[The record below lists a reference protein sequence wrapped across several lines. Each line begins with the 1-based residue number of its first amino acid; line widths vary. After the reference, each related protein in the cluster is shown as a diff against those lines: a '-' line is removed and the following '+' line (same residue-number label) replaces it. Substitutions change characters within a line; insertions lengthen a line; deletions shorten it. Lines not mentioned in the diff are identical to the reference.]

1 MAWKDIP
8 EKKVLATLK
17 EKKDLKGA
25 ASEKMTIYV
34 DGAVPGG
41 DGDVQGISMTIDP
54 STYVMTTQLK
64 DGKGGNVGSPATID
78 LPLESMVVS
87 GEYDEENKSIIL
99 TLKNGQTVEFSV
111 ADLVSGLQTEIT
123 SENPLS
129 ADLVAETANKNFV
142 TSEEKDDIDTIP
154 GLTAEID
161 DVRQALDGKQDT
173 IDENNP
179 LNADFIDDEN
189 SDKKLVTPEEKEDID
204 DIQNIRDDIAEVRGE
219 IEGKQDVIDENNPLN
234 ADYIDDESSE
244 KKLVTPEEKNAI
256 ETIASNDVNK
266 YAEMESE
273 DHTVFTR
280 NGLGDYQE
288 ITISFWNDHRE
299 PVGAVVRFGNGD
311 EAELVNGKAGDI
323 SGYADDTPKVN
334 CPNLPAGTYHYN
346 INSGVTLYVDYI
358 DEYPID
364 KSGTL
369 ITGENSADS
378 KRVITFI
385 PDDGSQTI
393 VYEYDFNEGVVV
405 EKPLGSN
412 GENVIYFNVGSSG
425 YLLNAENIAFYKD
438 SQLTE
443 EMTPGEMFQLAKKGP
458 VNLIGM
464 FDNDLEFIP
473 WTLEVI
479 ISGADDGMDGEG
491 NSFFFRVLEG
501 RSTGTVAYYGNAWHI
516 LDKMDFLT
524 SSDVEGLVKKGSGA
538 PTTSTTGVKGQI
550 YEDYTN
556 GKLYI
561 CTNRSGSTYT
571 WKEVIKNGDN
581 VSTLTND
588 AGYQNASQVSSAIA
602 SAVGEITSF
611 EYQVVQTLPATGEK
625 GVIYLV
631 ANSGTTPDIYDE
643 YIWVNNAFEKIGT
656 TDIDLSGYATTED
669 LENGLATKADAIDPS
684 DLPSG
689 STQNGV
695 ITTSDHTDIDP
706 SVVSEG
712 QIVVDSTENKVYI
725 VSDITTDPQTGDPVI
740 VWKEIQTENEVAIVP
755 ITVTSVQDMTF
766 TTDYTVAEVK
776 SMLDNGLEVRYRL
789 TLAQAVGSLAAGVYD
804 FRVFYY
810 NNAAVI
816 SSMIGYAGNITLSG
830 FASHLAS
837 GTSYLEMRQLAN
849 ASDLTGKQDVI
860 DANNKLSADLIDSST
875 SDDKTYQTGTGAPTT
890 STEGSVGEMYVD
902 KSTGTVYVCTDTTG
916 GTYTWNEVSGGGDGV
931 TELTSAD
938 YDYHVSGSTDDGV
951 ALWRLEPGVYYT
963 GSGVKGYISD
973 SMSADTPRMFLIG
986 PSFGSGTN
994 AKNIT
999 VLTAV
1004 PSGVS
1009 LATHSV
1015 NSSGTLIA
1023 TKAIPADVPVIT
1035 MTSTDPGE
1043 GSALSENHFIAVY
1056 EV

>member
-142 TSEEKDDIDTIP
+142 TSEEQDNIDTIP
-154 GLTAEID
+154 GLNAEID

-189 SDKKLVTPEEKEDID
+189 SEKKLVTSEEKEDID
-204 DIQNIRDDIAEVRGE
+204 DIQNIRDDITEARGE

-234 ADYIDDESSE
+234 ADYIDDENSE

-299 PVGAVVRFGNGD
+299 PVGAVVRFGNG
-311 EAELVNGKAGDI
+311 EEVELLNGKAGDI

-369 ITGENSADS
+369 ITGENSVDNKS
-378 KRVITFI
+378 VITFI
-385 PDDGSQTI
+385 PDDGSQAT
-393 VYEYDFNEGVVV
+393 VYVYDSDEGVVV

-412 GENVIYFNVGSSG
+412 SENVIYFNAESSG
-425 YLLNAENIAFYKD
+425 YLLNIENIAFYKD

-443 EMTPGEMFQLAKKGP
+443 EMTPGEMFQLTNKGP

-464 FDNDLEFIP
+464 FNNDLEFIP
-473 WTLEVI
+473 WTSEI
-479 ISGADDGMDGEG
+479 IIDGADDGMDGEG

-501 RSTGTVAYYGNAWHI
+501 ATTGTVAYYGNEWHI
-516 LDKMDFLT
+516 IDKINFLT

-611 EYQVVQTLPATGEK
+611 EYQVVQALPATGEK

-631 ANSGTTPDIYDE
+631 ANSGTTPNIYDE

-669 LENGLATKADAIDPS
+669 LEDGLATKADAIDPS

-816 SSMIGYAGNITLSG
+816 SSMIGYAGNTTLSG

-837 GTSYLEMRQLAN
+837 GTSYFEMRQLAN

-860 DANNKLSADLIDSST
+860 DANNKLSADLIDSSN

-1009 LATHSV
+1009 LTTHSV

>member
-154 GLTAEID
+154 GLNAEID

-189 SDKKLVTPEEKEDID
+189 SEKKLVTSEEKEDID
-204 DIQNIRDDIAEVRGE
+204 DIQNIRDDITEARGE

-234 ADYIDDESSE
+234 ADYIDDENSE

-299 PVGAVVRFGNGD
+299 PVGAVVRFGNG
-311 EAELVNGKAGDI
+311 EEVELLNGKAGDI

-369 ITGENSADS
+369 ITGENSVDNKS
-378 KRVITFI
+378 VITFI
-385 PDDGSQTI
+385 PDDGSQAT
-393 VYEYDFNEGVVV
+393 VYVYDSDEGVVV

-412 GENVIYFNVGSSG
+412 SENVIYFNAESSG
-425 YLLNAENIAFYKD
+425 YLLNIENIAFYKD

-443 EMTPGEMFQLAKKGP
+443 EMTPGEMFQLTNKGP

-464 FDNDLEFIP
+464 FNNDLEFIP
-473 WTLEVI
+473 WTSEI
-479 ISGADDGMDGEG
+479 IIDGADDGMDGEG

-501 RSTGTVAYYGNAWHI
+501 ATTGTVAYYGNEWHI
-516 LDKMDFLT
+516 IDKINFLT

-588 AGYQNASQVSSAIA
+588 AGYQNANQVSSAIA

-611 EYQVVQTLPATGEK
+611 EYQVVQALPATGEK

-631 ANSGTTPDIYDE
+631 ANSGTTPNIYDE

-669 LENGLATKADAIDPS
+669 LEDGLATKADAIDPS

-816 SSMIGYAGNITLSG
+816 SSMIGYAGNT
-830 FASHLAS
+830 
-837 GTSYLEMRQLAN
+837 
-849 ASDLTGKQDVI
+849 
-860 DANNKLSADLIDSST
+860 
-875 SDDKTYQTGTGAPTT
+875 TYQIQARRDGYSDVHDWSGKRRPCD
-890 STEGSVGEMYVD
+890 SKVD
-902 KSTGTVYVCTDTTG
+902 IVTVKYHIGDWLNDLYEIF
-916 GTYTWNEVSGGGDGV
+916 TYGFTM
-931 TELTSAD
+931 AD
-938 YDYHVSGSTDDGV
+938 SLKWPEFKT
-951 ALWRLEPGVYYT
+951 
-963 GSGVKGYISD
+963 K
-973 SMSADTPRMFLIG
+973 IG
-986 PSFGSGTN
+986 
-994 AKNIT
+994 ICR
-999 VLTAV
+999 
-1004 PSGVS
+1004 
-1009 LATHSV
+1009 
-1015 NSSGTLIA
+1015 IQ
-1023 TKAIPADVPVIT
+1023 
-1035 MTSTDPGE
+1035 
-1043 GSALSENHFIAVY
+1043 
-1056 EV
+1056 